1 MKFKSMASI
10 LVLALLSA
18 ALSLAQEKTEQ
29 QKNAEKK
36 QKIRT
41 MSAQTLQELYKLQ
54 PTSQAAIQKAAG
66 YAVFKETGTHILL
79 LSTAHGAGVAVNSKT
94 KQETFMKMIS
104 GGGGLGLG
112 VKDYRVIFVFEN
124 EGALDQFLN
133 SGWSGS
139 AQADAAAKK
148 GESGGAYS
156 GALEVSPG
164 VWVYQFTKNGLA
176 LQLTLQGT
184 KYYKNDDLNKG

>member
-36 QKIRT
+36 RKIRT

-66 YAVFKETGTHILL
+66 YAVFK
-79 LSTAHGAGVAVNSKT
+79 
-94 KQETFMKMIS
+94 
-104 GGGGLGLG
+104 
-112 VKDYRVIFVFEN
+112 
-124 EGALDQFLN
+124 
-133 SGWSGS
+133 
-139 AQADAAAKK
+139 
-148 GESGGAYS
+148 
-156 GALEVSPG
+156 
-164 VWVYQFTKNGLA
+164 
-176 LQLTLQGT
+176 
-184 KYYKNDDLNKG
+184 